1 MGKRSDGVVRCCSSG
16 SGCACE
22 RHKERKSTKQKA
34 AGGWALRL
42 CIAVDHSRRWTAEI
56 REDSRRRLSSRRR
69 KRNGVC
75 NEVMTFPKIWGRK

>member
-1 MGKRSDGVVRCCSSG
+1 MALVVVAVAAAVVPAKG
-16 SGCACE
+16 TKNE
-22 RHKERKSTKQKA
+22 RGTKKKKA
-34 AGGWALRL
+34 AVKWALRL

-75 NEVMTFPKIWGRK
+75 KRGYDIP